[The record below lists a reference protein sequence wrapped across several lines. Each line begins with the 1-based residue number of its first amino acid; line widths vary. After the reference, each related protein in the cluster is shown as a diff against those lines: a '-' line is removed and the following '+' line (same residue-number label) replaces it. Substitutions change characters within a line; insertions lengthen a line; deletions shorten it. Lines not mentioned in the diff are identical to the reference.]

1 MASLANDSYV
11 TSYVCPQCKALGFA
25 RPDGGFV
32 GAIRYRLPL
41 PLHLECAKCGGMFH
55 LIVGN
60 SNGSNERSDARVRQ
74 S

>member
-11 TSYVCPQCKALGFA
+11 TSYVCPQCKAFEFA

-41 PLHLECAKCGGMFH
+41 PLHLECAKCGADVPSDRWQF
-55 LIVGN
+55 
-60 SNGSNERSDARVRQ
+60 ERLERKK
-74 S
+74 